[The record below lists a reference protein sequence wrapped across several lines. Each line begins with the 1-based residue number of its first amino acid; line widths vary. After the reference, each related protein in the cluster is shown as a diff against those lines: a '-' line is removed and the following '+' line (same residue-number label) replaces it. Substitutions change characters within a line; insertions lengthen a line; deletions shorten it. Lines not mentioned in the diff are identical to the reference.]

1 MYASEC
7 MRVNLSC
14 RLSDSNLD
22 ARQGVNQ
29 RQIAFTVS
37 SQPRQNGSDAPLNLC
52 LILDHSGSMGGT
64 PLNTVRQAAVSL
76 IDQMEPTDY
85 VSVIGFDHKASV
97 IVPNQSAANRD
108 DICKNINRLKASGG
122 TCIDDAIKLSF
133 QELNKARD
141 GAVSQAFLLTDGE
154 NEHGNNERCVQF
166 AQLAA
171 EYNITLHTLGFGDNW
186 NQDVLEKI
194 ADAGGGS
201 MVYIPSPDAAMMA
214 FGQLLHRAQSVGLT
228 NAHLIIELGAGASLA
243 AMKPIAQVAPETI
256 ELNYTMEGNAIV
268 VRLGDLMDD
277 TERVILANVYVAN
290 DGANNSGEITIASVY
305 IRYDDPAQLLTNQN
319 SPLVP
324 VMGRWVPTFTP
335 QADPVVHTHV
345 LALGKYRQ
353 TQLAE
358 QKLQQGDS
366 LGAATL
372 LQSAAK
378 TALQMGDQ
386 NAATVLQQNATR
398 LQTGTMLSETERKK
412 TRIVSKTVLQMP
424 PDRPSDSSP

>member
-1 MYASEC
+1 
-7 MRVNLSC
+7 
-14 RLSDSNLD
+14 
-22 ARQGVNQ
+22 
-29 RQIAFTVS
+29 
-37 SQPRQNGSDAPLNLC
+37 
-52 LILDHSGSMGGT
+52 
-64 PLNTVRQAAVSL
+64 
-76 IDQMEPTDY
+76 
-85 VSVIGFDHKASV
+85 
-97 IVPNQSAANRD
+97 
-108 DICKNINRLKASGG
+108 
-122 TCIDDAIKLSF
+122 
-133 QELNKARD
+133 
-141 GAVSQAFLLTDGE
+141 
-154 NEHGNNERCVQF
+154 
-166 AQLAA
+166 
-171 EYNITLHTLGFGDNW
+171 
-186 NQDVLEKI
+186 
-194 ADAGGGS
+194 

-353 TQLAE
+353 TQLAVIASVRPPCCS
-358 QKLQQGDS
+358 QRRR
-366 LGAATL
+366 
-372 LQSAAK
+372 
-378 TALQMGDQ
+378 
-386 NAATVLQQNATR
+386 R
-398 LQTGTMLSETERKK
+398 LYKWGIK
-412 TRIVSKTVLQMP
+412 MP
-424 PDRPSDSSP
+424 RRCCNKMPHGCRRAQC

>member
-1 MYASEC
+1 

-14 RLSDSNLD
+14 RLSDPNLD

-29 RQIAFTVS
+29 RQIAFMVS
-37 SQPRQNGSDAPLNLC
+37 SHPRQNGSDAPLNLC

-76 IDQMEPTDY
+76 IDQMELTDY

-108 DICKNINRLKASGG
+108 GICKSINRLKASGG

-154 NEHGNNERCVQF
+154 NEHGSNERCVQF

-186 NQDVLEKI
+186 NQDILEQI

-201 MVYIPSPDAAMMA
+201 MVYIPSPDAAMLA
-214 FGQLLHRAQSVGLT
+214 FGQLLRRAQSVGLT
-228 NAHLIIELGAGASLA
+228 NAHLIIELAPGVSLA
-243 AMKPIAQVAPETI
+243 AMKPIAQVAPDTI

-290 DGANNSGEITIASVY
+290 QGAGNLAANLIEQSIASVY
-305 IRYDDPAQLLTNQN
+305 IRYDDPAQMLSHQN
-319 SPLVP
+319 SPAVTVAGQWLQS
-324 VMGRWVPTFTP
+324 FTA

-366 LGAATL
+366 LGAATM

-398 LQTGTMLSETERKK
+398 LQSGTMLSETERKK

-424 PDRPSDSSP
+424 QDRINDGK